1 MSTPASDLPS
11 LPDYDDVPVNNSVNA
26 GRNSAVEQG
35 RNIPMGWKP
44 TAAEPVPVIRCVA
57 PLRNGPKKG
66 EQCPNWSLRGATVC
80 ISHGGRLPNVR
91 KHAEEVR
98 EAARMRIL
106 GLSDMAIDTLEEL
119 ADAQGTAGA
128 AVRLKAATELLDR
141 AGIKGGI
148 EMNVTHEVRSNP
160 SEEIAKRL
168 AGIAKRL
175 GPKEIEPEDLGE
187 TVVEEP
193 EGIKTAVESE

>member
-11 LPDYDDVPVNNSVNA
+11 LPDDYDAAPVNRSNNP
-26 GRNSAVEQG
+26 GKNSAVEQG
-35 RNIPMGWKP
+35 SNVPMGWKP
-44 TAAEPVPVIRCVA
+44 TPAEPVPVVRCTA
-57 PLRNGPKKG
+57 PVRNGPRKG
-66 EQCPNWSLRGATVC
+66 EQCPNWSIRGATVC
-80 ISHGGRLPNVR
+80 LVHGGRLPNVR

-98 EAARMRIL
+98 EAAKMRLL

-119 ADAQGTAGA
+119 ADAQGAAGP
-128 AVRLKAATELLDR
+128 AVRLKAATEILDR

-148 EMNVTHEVRSNP
+148 DLAVTHEVKTNP

-175 GPKEIEPEDLGE
+175 TPEEVEAPEDLGE
-187 TVVEEP
+187 QIVDAEDAAE
-193 EGIKTAVESE
+193 

>member
-11 LPDYDDVPVNNSVNA
+11 LPDYDDIPVKTSPSA
-26 GRNSAVEQG
+26 GKNSAVEQG
-35 RNIPMGWKP
+35 LNIPMGWKP
-44 TAAEPVPVIRCVA
+44 TAAEPVPVIRCTGT
-57 PLRNGPKKG
+57 LRNGPKAG
-66 EQCPNWSLRGATVC
+66 QQCGNWSLRGATVC
-80 ISHGGRLPNVR
+80 IVHGGRLPNIR
-91 KHAEEVR
+91 KHAEDVR

-106 GLSDMAIDTLEEL
+106 GLADMAIDTLEEL

-128 AVRLKAATELLDR
+128 AVKLKAATELLDR

-148 EMNVTHEVRSNP
+148 EMNVVHEVRSNP

-175 GPKEIEPEDLGE
+175 EPKELEPVDLGE
-187 TVVEEP
+187 DVLDEP
-193 EGIKTAVESE
+193 EGIKTAVQSE

>member
-11 LPDYDDVPVNNSVNA
+11 LPDYDDIPIKASPSA
-26 GRNSAVEQG
+26 GKNSAAEQG
-35 RNIPMGWKP
+35 LNIPMGWKP
-44 TAAEPVPVIRCVA
+44 TAAEPVPVVRCTA
-57 PLRNGPKKG
+57 KKRDG
-66 EQCPNWSLRGATVC
+66 LQCGNWSLRGATVC
-80 ISHGGRLPNVR
+80 ITHGGRLPNVR

-106 GLSDMAIDTLEEL
+106 GLADMAIDTLEEL

-128 AVRLKAATELLDR
+128 AVKLKAATELLDR

-148 EMNVTHEVRSNP
+148 EMNVVHEVRSNP

-175 GPKEIEPEDLGE
+175 EPKELEPIDLGE
-187 TVVEEP
+187 DVLDEP
-193 EGIKTAVESE
+193 EGIKTAVQSE